1 MSMEKSRNGERGE
14 AGAKLLIVLTVLIL
28 IGHAGIN
35 YVPVAY
41 AGESFKQDMQ
51 TAVVQGL
58 ATPTRA
64 GKPTDFVKDKIARA
78 IAANDVPGDAY
89 VEVKQNGKTLQAR
102 VYYTKTV
109 NILPFGIY
117 KYEYVFDHT
126 ATPTGFLLKGD

>member
-1 MSMEKSRNGERGE
+1 MSIKKIGHSERGE
-14 AGAKLLIVLTVLIL
+14 AGAKLLLVLTILIL

-41 AGESFKQDMQ
+41 AGESLKQDIQ
-51 TAVVQGL
+51 TAIIQGL
-58 ATPTRA
+58 ATPSRVGTPA
-64 GKPTDFVKDKIARA
+64 QFVRDKIDRA
-78 IAANDVPGDAY
+78 VAANDVPKDAF

-117 KYEYVFDHT
+117 KYNYVFDQT
-126 ATPTGFLLKGD
+126 VTPTGFLMKTD